1 MATFGNFPG
10 VRVNVSGGGV
20 TAVRVGAEEKLVLF
34 GHANEDAD
42 EFPGFGEPTQVSS
55 RRRARELFGDNSE
68 LTQGILDAF
77 GNGANNAFTYAVAVD
92 DDDSDEGVEQIDLW
106 ESAID
111 SAVHVVNEGETGI
124 YTVLTEDEDV
134 VSYLSGVVTDLRGD
148 YKMVKGFGGAPPN
161 DEDEQGIPLYDTTDY
176 ETPFDNDSLFVSAPV
191 RQEEP
196 DEELSVIGGA
206 AGQFAGNAIT
216 QPVYE
221 AGLRGYTGLYQRITR
236 AEANDLRDANVIPI
250 KQNGSI
256 RIADNTST
264 SEEEDWERDFWR
276 RRIVDRVILI
286 AKGIGDATVG
296 RINDE
301 RTRGIAEDQIA
312 TQLRGLVRDRLLEPN
327 RGDEE
332 NWFVEVTQDPADPD
346 KVNIDMGITPQ
357 GIVKRVDVD
366 LVIDT

>member
-34 GHANEDAD
+34 GFAD
-42 EFPGFGEPTQVSS
+42 DSVDDFPGFNEPTQVSS
-55 RRRARELFGDNSE
+55 RRRARELFGDDSD
-68 LTQGILDAF
+68 LTRGILDAF

-92 DDDSDEGVEQIDLW
+92 DDDSEDGVEQIELW
-106 ESAID
+106 EAAID
-111 SAVHVVNEGETGI
+111 SAQFVVNEGETGV

-161 DEDEQGIPLYDTTDY
+161 DEDEDGIPLYDTTDY
-176 ETPFDNDSLFVSAPV
+176 STPFDNDSLFVTAPN
-191 RQEEP
+191 RQEDP
-196 DEELSVIGGA
+196 DQDLTVLGGVS
-206 AGQFAGNAIT
+206 GRFAGNDIT
-216 QPVYE
+216 QPVYNT
-221 AGLRGYTGLYQRITR
+221 GLRGYTGMYQPISRS
-236 AEANDLRDANVIPI
+236 EANDLRDANVIPI
-250 KQNGSI
+250 KQNGNI

-264 SEEEDWERDFWR
+264 SEELDWERDFWR

-286 AKGIGDATVG
+286 AKGVGDATVG

-301 RTRGIAEDQIA
+301 RTRDAAEDQIR

-327 RGDEE
+327 TGDEE
-332 NWFVEVTQDPADPD
+332 NWFVEVSQDPADPD

-357 GIVKRVDVD
+357 GIAKRVDVD